1 MIYVVIICIVWMA
14 IILKYCFWGDDE
26 KRDAFIPLTDVKFID
41 TRKEMRGIAE
51 DTVVSFNYRLVNI
64 GQHDLRIGYINPDC
78 TCTKCYAIDSV
89 VAPGDTTVIVMKFD
103 TKRKLGFHKLNT
115 VVKLNTPIRLY
126 KISAIVGV
134 IDKDST
140 QKNRKGRIRE
150 TETGIC

>member
-1 MIYVVIICIVWMA
+1 MA

-89 VAPGDTTVIVMKFD
+89 VVQILNGCTVLFPGI
-103 TKRKLGFHKLNT
+103 
-115 VVKLNTPIRLY
+115 LY
-126 KISAIVGV
+126 DPNHAFRIFTGCVG
-134 IDKDST
+134 K
-140 QKNRKGRIRE
+140 
-150 TETGIC
+150 